1 MDNINKLNLKDE
13 DLKILREN
21 FIMKYSKKKGWDPE
35 KLTTS
40 QMMEIVSSKE
50 YKNPG
55 LILG

>member
-1 MDNINKLNLKDE
+1 MRNLDKINLTDE
-13 DLKILREN
+13 DLKILRED
-21 FIMKYSKKKGWDPE
+21 FIVKYSKKRGWNPE

>member
-1 MDNINKLNLKDE
+1 MGNLDKLNISDD

-21 FIMKYSKKKGWDPE
+21 FIVKYSKKKGWDPD

>member
-1 MDNINKLNLKDE
+1 MGNLDKLNISDD

-21 FIMKYSKKKGWDPE
+21 FIVIYSKKKGWDPD